1 VDIYSSKVSFI
12 PVIKVTQCHMI
23 LQRFGA
29 QETSFIIINVENNYL
44 HLYFKILRWIKSSKE
59 HYLSEIESFYTIKT
73 WCSKVWG
80 QSFQRE
86 IKENNSYIL

>member
-44 HLYFKILRWIKSSKE
+44 YFKILR
-59 HYLSEIESFYTIKT
+59 
-73 WCSKVWG
+73 
-80 QSFQRE
+80 
-86 IKENNSYIL
+86 